1 MKLTFFLVLTLVT
14 FCAVA
19 QNPPSTTTTTQLPLY
34 GESITLEKAKKVVA
48 AAQAFAVSK
57 QWIIAVTIVDTG
69 GNLVLLETMD
79 NTQRASVDIAIGK
92 AKTANNFK
100 RPTKALEDAIA
111 GGGAGLRILAVP
123 GLFPIEGGEPLYIN
137 GKIVGA
143 IGVSGMSAAQDG
155 EIVKATLASVKL

>member
-1 MKLTFFLVLTLVT
+1 MKPTLFFVLILITS
-14 FCAVA
+14 CAAA
-19 QNPPSTTTTTQLPLY
+19 QNQSSAAQSLPMY
-34 GESITLEKAKKVVA
+34 GESISLEKAKKVVA
-48 AAQAFAVSK
+48 AAQAFAIGK
-57 QWIIAVTIVDTG
+57 QWIISVAIVDTG

-79 NTQRASVDIAIGK
+79 NTQRASIDIAIGK

-123 GLFPIEGGEPLYIN
+123 GLFPIEGGEPIYAN

-155 EIVKATLASVKL
+155 EIVKAALAATK

>member
-1 MKLTFFLVLTLVT
+1 MKSCLVLVFTCIM
-14 FCAVA
+14 FCVVA
-19 QNPPSTTTTTQLPLY
+19 QNQPSTAPSLPLY

-48 AAQAFAVSK
+48 AAQAFATGK
-57 QWIIAVTIVDTG
+57 QWIIAVAIVDTG

-79 NTQRASVDIAIGK
+79 NTQRASVEIAIGK

-111 GGGAGLRILAVP
+111 GGGAGVRILAVP
-123 GLFPIEGGEPLYIN
+123 GPFPIEGGETIYVN

-155 EIVKATLASVKL
+155 EIVKAALAATK

>member
-1 MKLTFFLVLTLVT
+1 MKPTLLFVLILITS
-14 FCAVA
+14 CAAA
-19 QNPPSTTTTTQLPLY
+19 QNQSSAAQPLPMY
-34 GESITLEKAKKVVA
+34 GESISLEKAKKVVA
-48 AAQAFAVSK
+48 AAQAFAIGK
-57 QWIIAVTIVDTG
+57 QWIISVAIVDTG

-79 NTQRASVDIAIGK
+79 NTQRASIDIAIGK
-92 AKTANNFK
+92 ARTANNFK

-123 GLFPIEGGEPLYIN
+123 GLFPIEGGEPIYAD

-155 EIVKATLASVKL
+155 EIVKAALAATK

>member
-1 MKLTFFLVLTLVT
+1 MKPALILVFTLIT

-19 QNPPSTTTTTQLPLY
+19 QNQPAPAPALPLY

-48 AAQAFAVSK
+48 AAQDFATGK
-57 QWIIAVTIVDTG
+57 QWIIAVAIVDTG

-79 NTQRASVDIAIGK
+79 NTQRASVEIAIGK

-100 RPTKALEDAIA
+100 RPTKVLEDAIA
-111 GGGAGLRILAVP
+111 GGGAGVRILAVP
-123 GLFPIEGGEPLYIN
+123 GLFPIEGGEPIYAN

-155 EIVKATLASVKL
+155 EIVKAALAATK